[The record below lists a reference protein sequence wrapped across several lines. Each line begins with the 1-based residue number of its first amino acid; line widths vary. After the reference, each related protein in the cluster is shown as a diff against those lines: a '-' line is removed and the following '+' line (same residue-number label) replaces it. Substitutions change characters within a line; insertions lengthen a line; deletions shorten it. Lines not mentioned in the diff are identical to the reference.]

1 VIEVIEARK
10 HFGDV
15 VAVKSVSFCAERG
28 QIFGLLGPN
37 GAGKTTTL
45 RMLYGLL
52 KPSSGTLRVDG
63 INMAEHALL
72 AQQKMGVLPDGG
84 SLYTRLSA
92 RENIR
97 YYAELQGLNP
107 RAIKQQTERFVELLG
122 MQSII
127 DRRTQGFSQGERM
140 KVCLARALVHDPDYV
155 LLDEP
160 SNGLDV
166 LSTRAVREL
175 LLALK
180 SEGKC
185 IIFSSHL
192 MHEVE
197 RLCDQV
203 AIITQGIVS
212 AQGSIEQLMKAADT
226 QDLEEAFVHFAYPRS
241 PRSQGK
247 EHMIH
252 V

>member
-1 VIEVIEARK
+1 VIEVIEASK

-15 VAVKSVSFCAERG
+15 VAVNSVSFCAERG

-97 YYAELQGLNP
+97 YYAELQGLNH
-107 RAIKQQTERFVELLG
+107 RAITQQTERFVELLG

-166 LSTRAVREL
+166 VSTRAVREL
-175 LLALK
+175 LLTLK

-197 RLCDQV
+197 RLCDQA
-203 AIITQGIVS
+203 AIITQGTVS
-212 AQGSIEQLMKAADT
+212 AHGSIKELMTAANT
-226 QDLEEAFVHFAYPRS
+226 NDLEEAFVHFAYQQS
-241 PRSQGK
+241 PVSPDKGQTT
-247 EHMIH
+247 H